1 MKDFDERILKFK
13 NLLADCDYVLI
24 GAGAGLSTSA
34 GFEYSGENFKKY
46 FSDFIDKYGFTDMY
60 QGGFYPYES
69 EEEKWA
75 YWSRYVFLNRY
86 KEKANELYKLLFNLV
101 KNKDYFV
108 ITTNVDHQFQLAGF
122 DKDRLFYTQGDYGLF
137 QCSIPCHSKT
147 YDNETQILEV
157 VKTQKDMKIPSF
169 LIPRCPVC
177 GKPMEMNL
185 RSDDRFV
192 EDEGWHLHAKRY
204 GEFLEK
210 INGKKVL
217 LLELGVG
224 YNTPSI
230 IKYPFER
237 MTLKNSDFYLVRI
250 NISYPFC
257 PAEIKDKTILF
268 DEDIKKVLE
277 KIR

>member
-108 ITTNVDHQFQLAGF
+108 ITTNVDHQFQFAGF

-147 YDNETQILEV
+147 YDNETQILEM

-250 NISYPFC
+250 NISYLFC